1 MEKINLKKVKID
13 KDIVKWVNWLNDVNT
28 SIYTNRRLKSILY
41 NLKKNLLKKKITQKI
56 HCYLKYIITQILLG
70 P

>member
-28 SIYTNRRLKSILY
+28 SIYTNRRLKKHTIQSQKFI
-41 NLKKNLLKKKITQKI
+41 KEKITQKI